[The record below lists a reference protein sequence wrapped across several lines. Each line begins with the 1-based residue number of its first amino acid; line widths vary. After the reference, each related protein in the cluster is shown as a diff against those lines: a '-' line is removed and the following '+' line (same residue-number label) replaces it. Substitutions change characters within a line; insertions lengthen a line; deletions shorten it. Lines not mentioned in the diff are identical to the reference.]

1 MMNINEKFSKV
12 LSSIEFQLAR
22 SLPIFNDGNE
32 ILFFYKTDEINKTEY
47 RVSEV
52 RYVVFRNIDNGHI
65 DIIKAVDAIPKE
77 LLDALVGST
86 NVHILSVEQELKN
99 EDDYL
104 ELYEKITEEYRTQNY
119 NASEL
124 QTLSALFS
132 KLTEGTNLLPIY
144 RYLGKEFFELISLDI

>member
-1 MMNINEKFSKV
+1 MNINDKFSKV

-65 DIIKAVDAIPKE
+65 EVIKAVDALPKE
-77 LLDALVGST
+77 LIDALVEST
-86 NVHILSVEQELKN
+86 NMHILSVEQELKN

-104 ELYEKITEEYRTQNY
+104 ELYEKITEEYCTKNY
-119 NASEL
+119 SASEL
-124 QTLSALFS
+124 QTLSALFL
-132 KLTEGTNLLPIY
+132 KLTEGTSLLPLY